1 MRRLLLQALFTIIV
15 SLGNAESIPGCAP
28 NKNSVSKGFDV
39 SYYHY
44 PLIPR
49 KGNPKCFD
57 FDPIYSQDSYL
68 HGGYQTYGGGLLGT
82 SHAVVDLS
90 FKSNINDR
98 CSLPTKANMPTN
110 YNYNQPITLTN
121 FSMLITG
128 YFYAQKSGSYEFM
141 LDVDD
146 LAYVNIGA
154 GSAFDCCNRE
164 ISVSDPGPF
173 DLSAIWPASKKSA
186 TVNLSEGFYYPLRIF
201 YINRQGI
208 AGLSVSFK
216 DADGIIHENFD
227 GYIYS
232 APDGNEC
239 PAIAT
244 TTTIPWTGTI
254 TSTYTTISTI
264 TGSDHKPST
273 TSIVI
278 VETPEV
284 ETATTEYT
292 PWTGTYTSTYSTDVV
307 TVTGSDGVPTVE
319 TTFHVETPEIK
330 TATTEYTPWTGTYTS
345 TYSTDV
351 VTVTGSDGVPTVET
365 TFHVET
371 PEIKTATTEYTPWTG
386 TYTSTYSTDVVT
398 VTGSDGV
405 PTVETTFH
413 VETPEVETATTEY
426 TPWTGTYT
434 STYSTDVVTVTGS
447 DGVPTVE
454 TTFHVETPE
463 VETATTEY
471 TPWTGTYTST
481 YSTDVVT
488 VTGSDGV
495 PTVETTFHV
504 ETPEI
509 KTATTVNTPWTGT
522 YSTTYS
528 TDVVTVTGFDGVP
541 TVETTFH
548 VETPISSS
556 TTLHYSNS
564 TASTSPPMVSTITV
578 SSLVTTYTTAEPS
591 NSNFEITTSQR
602 STFEESGTTGPTFTD
617 SVSVGSKSETISTV
631 VVTSSN
637 FETTFIK
644 SNTATVTATHT
655 LTRSENEILSSG
667 YNHDTIKTDMY
678 STSSKSPTK
687 TANIPIISVLT
698 PIVSS
703 TASIETN
710 FEGKASKLVS
720 TSLLAILLAFL

>member
-49 KGNPKCFD
+49 KGDPKCFD
-57 FDPIYSQDSYL
+57 FDPIYTQDSYL

-154 GSAFDCCNRE
+154 GSVFDCCNRE

-292 PWTGTYTSTYSTDVV
+292 PWTGTYSTTYSTDVV

-319 TTFHVETPEIK
+319 TTFHVETPEI
-330 TATTEYTPWTGTYTS
+330 E
-345 TYSTDV
+345 
-351 VTVTGSDGVPTVET
+351 
-365 TFHVET
+365 
-371 PEIKTATTEYTPWTG
+371 
-386 TYTSTYSTDVVT
+386 
-398 VTGSDGV
+398 
-405 PTVETTFH
+405 
-413 VETPEVETATTEY
+413 
-426 TPWTGTYT
+426 
-434 STYSTDVVTVTGS
+434 
-447 DGVPTVE
+447 
-454 TTFHVETPE
+454 
-463 VETATTEY
+463 
-471 TPWTGTYTST
+471 
-481 YSTDVVT
+481 
-488 VTGSDGV
+488 
-495 PTVETTFHV
+495 
-504 ETPEI
+504 
-509 KTATTVNTPWTGT
+509 TATTVNTPWTGT
-522 YSTTYS
+522 YTSTYP
-528 TDVVTVTGFDGVP
+528 TDVVTVTGSDGVP

-564 TASTSPPMVSTITV
+564 TASTLPPMVSTITV

-710 FEGKASKLVS
+710 FEGKANKLVS

>member
-57 FDPIYSQDSYL
+57 FDPIYTQDSYL

-319 TTFHVETPEIK
+319 TTFHVETPEI
-330 TATTEYTPWTGTYTS
+330 E
-345 TYSTDV
+345 
-351 VTVTGSDGVPTVET
+351 
-365 TFHVET
+365 
-371 PEIKTATTEYTPWTG
+371 
-386 TYTSTYSTDVVT
+386 
-398 VTGSDGV
+398 
-405 PTVETTFH
+405 
-413 VETPEVETATTEY
+413 
-426 TPWTGTYT
+426 
-434 STYSTDVVTVTGS
+434 
-447 DGVPTVE
+447 
-454 TTFHVETPE
+454 
-463 VETATTEY
+463 
-471 TPWTGTYTST
+471 
-481 YSTDVVT
+481 
-488 VTGSDGV
+488 
-495 PTVETTFHV
+495 
-504 ETPEI
+504 
-509 KTATTVNTPWTGT
+509 TATTVNTPWTGT

-528 TDVVTVTGFDGVP
+528 TDVVTVTGSDGVP

-667 YNHDTIKTDMY
+667 YNHDAIKTDMY

-710 FEGKASKLVS
+710 FEGKANKLVS

>member
-1 MRRLLLQALFTIIV
+1 MRRLLLQALFTKIV

-49 KGNPKCFD
+49 KGDPKCFD
-57 FDPIYSQDSYL
+57 FDPIYTQDSYL

-208 AGLSVSFK
+208 AGLSVSFR

-292 PWTGTYTSTYSTDVV
+292 PWTGTY
-307 TVTGSDGVPTVE
+307 
-319 TTFHVETPEIK
+319 
-330 TATTEYTPWTGTYTS
+330 
-345 TYSTDV
+345 
-351 VTVTGSDGVPTVET
+351 
-365 TFHVET
+365 
-371 PEIKTATTEYTPWTG
+371 
-386 TYTSTYSTDVVT
+386 
-398 VTGSDGV
+398 
-405 PTVETTFH
+405 
-413 VETPEVETATTEY
+413 
-426 TPWTGTYT
+426 
-434 STYSTDVVTVTGS
+434 
-447 DGVPTVE
+447 
-454 TTFHVETPE
+454 
-463 VETATTEY
+463 
-471 TPWTGTYTST
+471 
-481 YSTDVVT
+481 
-488 VTGSDGV
+488 
-495 PTVETTFHV
+495 
-504 ETPEI
+504 
-509 KTATTVNTPWTGT
+509 
-522 YSTTYS
+522 STTYS
-528 TDVVTVTGFDGVP
+528 TDVVTVTGSDGVP

-564 TASTSPPMVSTITV
+564 TASTLPPMVSTITV

-591 NSNFEITTSQR
+591 NSNFEITASQR

-687 TANIPIISVLT
+687 TANIPIISVLI

>member
-49 KGNPKCFD
+49 KGDPKCFD
-57 FDPIYSQDSYL
+57 FDPIYTQDSYL

-319 TTFHVETPEIK
+319 TTFHVETPEIE
-330 TATTEYTPWTGTYTS
+330 TATTVNTPWTGTYTS

-371 PEIKTATTEYTPWTG
+371 PEIETATTEYIPWTGTYSTTYSTDVVTVTGSDGVPTVETTFHVETPEIETATTEYTPWTGTYSTTYSTDVVTVTGSDGVPTVETTFHVETPEIETATTVNTPWTG

-413 VETPEVETATTEY
+413 VETP
-426 TPWTGTYT
+426 
-434 STYSTDVVTVTGS
+434 
-447 DGVPTVE
+447 
-454 TTFHVETPE
+454 
-463 VETATTEY
+463 
-471 TPWTGTYTST
+471 
-481 YSTDVVT
+481 
-488 VTGSDGV
+488 
-495 PTVETTFHV
+495 
-504 ETPEI
+504 
-509 KTATTVNTPWTGT
+509 
-522 YSTTYS
+522 
-528 TDVVTVTGFDGVP
+528 
-541 TVETTFH
+541 
-548 VETPISSS
+548 ISSS

-564 TASTSPPMVSTITV
+564 TASTLPPMVSTITV